1 MYFIEMIFEYIFQN
15 LIYLYFVLTLFINI
29 SIIII
34 LIKNKFAKKYENIIL
49 VNTFVSCIYI
59 ILSSKLIVNIGFEII
74 FEYFWIII
82 SFFIFIL
89 SKLFRI
95 IVKKQK
101 VEKKILKNIKIVVF
115 IYSLIPIIVCGSNY
129 LYEIHL
135 LSRNETSTII
145 KCQTAEMFNTK
156 NYYYL
161 LTDKCIKNLKSG
173 RIEELI
179 YDKDNKIISIQKEYY
194 TFVKKKN
201 KFENNNEENVKIDES
216 VLKKVVED
224 FTKRENPNVLNII
237 DFVIFKDVFI
247 FIKNNE
253 NNYDVYK
260 NDKYIGFIQYDPDII
275 YQLK

>member
-115 IYSLIPIIVCGSNY
+115 I
-129 LYEIHL
+129 
-135 LSRNETSTII
+135 R
-145 KCQTAEMFNTK
+145 
-156 NYYYL
+156 
-161 LTDKCIKNLKSG
+161 
-173 RIEELI
+173 
-179 YDKDNKIISIQKEYY
+179 
-194 TFVKKKN
+194 
-201 KFENNNEENVKIDES
+201 
-216 VLKKVVED
+216 
-224 FTKRENPNVLNII
+224 
-237 DFVIFKDVFI
+237 
-247 FIKNNE
+247 
-253 NNYDVYK
+253 
-260 NDKYIGFIQYDPDII
+260 
-275 YQLK
+275 